1 MLSYTV
7 RRRGWAYWERVG
19 ARKGFVGNNAGIAG
33 VGLRV
38 PLGSSCIGNP
48 DDIFLPDP
56 ENSQL
61 QVCFLAAAEPPSM
74 KGKA

>member
-7 RRRGWAYWERVG
+7 RRRGWACWERVG
-19 ARKGFVGNNAGIAG
+19 AHKGFVGNNAGIAG

-48 DDIFLPDP
+48 DIFLSDQ

-61 QVCFLAAAEPPSM
+61 QVCFLAAAEPTLYER
-74 KGKA
+74 